1 MKKLIAF
8 LLVLVMM
15 LCVAACAPAETPD
28 DEKTPGSSSSNV
40 VGSATA
46 MTFAEYLA
54 AAEDDAV
61 EVECYVQATQSWW
74 DNKIVIYAQDKDGG
88 YFAYNVACTEE
99 DSAKLVPGT
108 KINIKGFK
116 TFYKG
121 MPEIAEGATFT
132 VVEGADTYKA
142 EAVDMTDLLGKQEL
156 VNKAGMLAAFKGLT
170 VEGFTY
176 QNDTPGKDIYLNLK
190 LGEASYQFCVESYLT
205 DADTDVYKAVEALQA
220 GDKVDIEG
228 FVYWY
233 DADEDGESGDGINTH
248 ITKVTKAG

>member
-1 MKKLIAF
+1 MKKLTAI

-15 LCVAACAPAETPD
+15 LGIAACTPAEKPETPD
-28 DEKTPGSSSSNV
+28 VPAS
-40 VGSATA
+40 TA
-46 MTFAEYLA
+46 MTHAEYLA

-74 DNKIVIYAQDKDGG
+74 DNKIVIYAQDKEGG

-99 DSAKLVPGT
+99 DAAKLVPGT

-121 MPEIAEGATFT
+121 MPEIADGATFT

-142 EAVDMTDLLGKQEL
+142 EATDMTSLLGKQEL

-170 VEGFTY
+170 VEGFSY

-190 LGEASYQFCVESYLT
+190 LGEASYSFCVESYLT
-205 DADTDVYKAVEALQA
+205 GADTDVYKAVEALKA

-233 DADEDGESGDGINTH
+233 DADEDASGDGINTH
-248 ITKVTKAG
+248 ITKVTKVG